1 MNQPAP
7 ALKADT
13 HHGNFA
19 SSEAQNQK
27 THGLLLD

>member
-13 HHGNFA
+13 NHGNFA